1 VAAKPTVDPV
11 SDRRKE
17 VTKLFS
23 KTSLRR
29 LVAGGLVLG
38 ALAAV
43 SPAAGLAS
51 NPGGG
56 PRPVGKPMK

>member
-1 VAAKPTVDPV
+1 V

-29 LVAGGLVLG
+29 LLATGFVLG

-51 NPGGG
+51 GPGGG
-56 PRPVGKPMK
+56 GGGHPVGTSR

>member
-1 VAAKPTVDPV
+1 M

-29 LVAGGLVLG
+29 LVAGALVLG

-56 PRPVGKPMK
+56 GRPVGTSR